1 AFEHEGDRVGGVIGL
16 DSDDVVVSSA
26 FEHLGHVVEVHAQG
40 EVPITAIVLEPFGSE
55 EEGDESDVAG
65 VHGLEREAGGG
76 AVEVGIV
83 DEVLERFQNL
93 LQKTTLD
100 QPQLQ
105 HFRISETETEE
116 EEEEEEE
123 ILRAKRGK
131 IR

>member
-1 AFEHEGDRVGGVIGL
+1 AFEHEGDRVRGVIGL
-16 DSDDVVVSSA
+16 DSDDVVVTSA
-26 FEHLGHVVEVHAQG
+26 FEHLGHAVEVHAQG

-55 EEGDESDVAG
+55 EEGEAG

-93 LQKTTLD
+93 LQKTALD

-105 HFRISETETEE
+105 HFRISETQTEKE
-116 EEEEEEE
+116 EQILTAKKREEDSSEW
-123 ILRAKRGK
+123 L
-131 IR
+131 